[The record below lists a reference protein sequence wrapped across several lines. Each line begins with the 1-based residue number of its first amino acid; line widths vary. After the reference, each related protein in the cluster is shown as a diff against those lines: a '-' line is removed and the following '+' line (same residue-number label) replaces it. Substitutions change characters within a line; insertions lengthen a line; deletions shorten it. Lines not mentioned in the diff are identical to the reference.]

1 MDLDN
6 LVGIRTKKKW
16 FYNDLGEKIDYIE
29 EAYIVEET
37 GDDEI
42 EY

>member
-29 EAYIVEET
+29 EVYIVEET
-37 GDDEI
+37 GDDKI